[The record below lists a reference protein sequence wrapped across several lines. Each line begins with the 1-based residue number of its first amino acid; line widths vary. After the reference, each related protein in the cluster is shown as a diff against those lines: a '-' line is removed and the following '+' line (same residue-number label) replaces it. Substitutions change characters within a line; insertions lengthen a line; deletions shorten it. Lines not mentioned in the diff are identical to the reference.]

1 MVSGTMRNT
10 YPGTSLTVQWL
21 RLHAPNSGGTGLFPD
36 QGIQIPPNTTKSSH
50 TATKDPTQCMEMEDP
65 LCHN

>member
-36 QGIQIPPNTTKSSH
+36 EGI
-50 TATKDPTQCMEMEDP
+50 
-65 LCHN
+65 